1 MSLNFGS
8 NTRTKKTAQ
17 KDQLIYSNEYPNCI
31 LFASMHRF
39 TEAHKDALINI
50 GKGSV
55 GHGLSAAHCERIS
68 TKGICQ
74 IASRHRCK

>member
-8 NTRTKKTAQ
+8 NTRAKKTAQ

-39 TEAHKDALINI
+39 TEAH
-50 GKGSV
+50 V
-55 GHGLSAAHCERIS
+55 CLS
-68 TKGICQ
+68 
-74 IASRHRCK
+74 